1 MSKGLLARFTAHSQC
16 FCPRL
21 FANVSGARVAWICAP
36 VPYTRTGAIHP
47 LGICRMHK
55 SGNRAACK
63 VEVVG
68 VVRSLH
74 LEADIAGLF
83 DEFQG
88 SSGIYKIVLELLEE
102 SMSQSLTVFSVLA
115 QILMLKTRLHRFA
128 LPELFHLALLA
139 LLGRALRQLV
149 AAWLI
154 LSFTSFASTA
164 ATSI

>member
-1 MSKGLLARFTAHSQC
+1 
-16 FCPRL
+16 
-21 FANVSGARVAWICAP
+21 
-36 VPYTRTGAIHP
+36 
-47 LGICRMHK
+47 
-55 SGNRAACK
+55 

-88 SSGIYKIVLELLEE
+88 SSGIYEIVLKLLEE

-154 LSFTSFASTA
+154 LSFASFASTA

>member
-1 MSKGLLARFTAHSQC
+1 
-16 FCPRL
+16 
-21 FANVSGARVAWICAP
+21 
-36 VPYTRTGAIHP
+36 
-47 LGICRMHK
+47 
-55 SGNRAACK
+55 

-88 SSGIYKIVLELLEE
+88 SSGIYEIVLELLEE

-115 QILMLKTRLHRFA
+115 QILTLKTRLHRFA
-128 LPELFHLALLA
+128 LPELFHLA

-154 LSFTSFASTA
+154 LSFASFASTA